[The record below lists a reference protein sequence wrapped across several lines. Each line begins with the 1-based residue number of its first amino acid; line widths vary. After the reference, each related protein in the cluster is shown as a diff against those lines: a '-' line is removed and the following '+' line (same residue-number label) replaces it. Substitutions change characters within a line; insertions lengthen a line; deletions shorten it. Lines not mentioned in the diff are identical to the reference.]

1 MPLNEITRVSHMKF
15 RSIVLLFAGSAF
27 LSIGLAQT
35 DSSAPPQQDF
45 ATFKAN
51 MLARLEKET
60 ACVQAAT
67 DFDAMHA
74 CMPHPP
80 GGVHQGPPPEK

>member
-1 MPLNEITRVSHMKF
+1 MKF